1 MVGVQ
6 TTEHLKMS
14 APVGFWQ
21 RYPYM
26 FSSSSDL
33 RVQWFSTV
41 NTPRSEGATC
51 ARCLA
56 TGLWF
61 SQEGCGL
68 GLGS

>member
-1 MVGVQ
+1 MVGTQ
-6 TTEHLKMS
+6 TKEHLEMS

-33 RVQWFSTV
+33 RVRWASTI
-41 NTPRSEGATC
+41 NTPRSEGATPGHRPVVLLRGMW
-51 ARCLA
+51 A
-56 TGLWF
+56 
-61 SQEGCGL
+61 